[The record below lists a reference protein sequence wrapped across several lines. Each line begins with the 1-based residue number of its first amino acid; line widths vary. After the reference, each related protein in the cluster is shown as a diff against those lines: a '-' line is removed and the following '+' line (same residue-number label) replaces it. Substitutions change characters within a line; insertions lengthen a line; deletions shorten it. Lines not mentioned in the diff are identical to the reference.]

1 MTKLRIDMA
10 AAGRSLPENIDLALS
25 AQDAGWG
32 GLWAAEV
39 NALEAASLLGAV
51 GSQLGQ
57 GRLGTAIVPMQTR
70 DPLLLAMMA
79 ASLQQLA
86 PEGFVLGLGTSTP
99 IIVEDWHATPW
110 GDSPLSLTRE
120 CVDITRRLLD
130 GERVTT
136 ESGRWRYRRAQLARP
151 PERRVPIYLAA
162 LNDRMLELAGEVAD
176 GVILNFVTMA
186 DVRHARV
193 RLQAGA
199 DRAGRSLDNFEVV
212 VFFRATET
220 ESYEAVQD
228 RYRSELF
235 TYAMAPVY
243 RRMFARAGFE
253 EACLEV
259 ARLWGDRQRQEAL
272 EAVPEALIRERTL
285 IGTADEMQAR
295 LADYAAAGVS
305 TALVTPVAAP
315 GRDEYIA
322 DCTRTVKAL
331 SRVAA

>member
-1 MTKLRIDMA
+1 MTNLRIDMA
-10 AAGRSLPENIDLALS
+10 AAGRTLPENIELALCAS
-25 AQDAGWG
+25 DAGWG
-32 GLWAAEV
+32 GFWAAEV
-39 NALEAASLLGAV
+39 NALEAGSLLGAV
-51 GSQLGQ
+51 GSQLGR
-57 GRLGTAIVPMQTR
+57 GRTGTAIVPMQTR
-70 DPLLLAMMA
+70 DPLLLAMTA
-79 ASLQQLA
+79 ASLGQLT
-86 PEGFVLGLGTSTP
+86 PDGFVLGLGTSTP

-110 GDSPLSLTRE
+110 GDSPLALTRE

-136 ESGRWRYRRAQLARP
+136 ETGRWRYRRAQLARP
-151 PERRVPIYLAA
+151 PERRIPIYLAA
-162 LNDRMLELAGEVAD
+162 LNDRMLELAGEIAD
-176 GVILNFVTMA
+176 GVILNFVTTT
-186 DVRHARV
+186 DVRNAHERLRV
-193 RLQAGA
+193 GA
-199 DRAGRSLDNFEVV
+199 ERAGRSLDDFEVV

-220 ESYEAVQD
+220 GGYEEVQD

-259 ARLWGDRQRQEAL
+259 ARLWGNRQRQEAL

-285 IGTADEMQAR
+285 IGTGKEMQAR

-322 DCTRTVKAL
+322 DCKRTVRAL
-331 SRVAA
+331 

>member
-1 MTKLRIDMA
+1 M
-10 AAGRSLPENIDLALS
+10 ENIELARCAS
-25 AQDAGWG
+25 DAGWG
-32 GLWAAEV
+32 GFWAAEV
-39 NALEAASLLGAV
+39 NALEAGSLLGAV
-51 GSQLGQ
+51 GSRLGH
-57 GRLGTAIVPMQTR
+57 GRTGTAIVPMQTR
-70 DPLLLAMMA
+70 DPLLLAMTA
-79 ASLQQLA
+79 ASLDQLA
-86 PEGFVLGLGTSTP
+86 PDGFVLGLGTSTP

-110 GDSPLSLTRE
+110 GDSPLALTRE

-136 ESGRWRYRRAQLARP
+136 ETGRWRYRRAQLARP
-151 PERRVPIYLAA
+151 PERRIPIYLAA
-162 LNDRMLELAGEVAD
+162 LNDRMLELAGEIAD
-176 GVILNFVTMA
+176 GVILNFVTTT
-186 DVRHARV
+186 DVRHAHERLRV
-193 RLQAGA
+193 GA
-199 DRAGRSLDNFEVV
+199 ERAGRSLDDFEVV

-220 ESYEAVQD
+220 GGYEEVQD

-259 ARLWGDRQRQEAL
+259 ARLWGNRQRQEAL

-285 IGTADEMQAR
+285 IGTGEEMQAR

-305 TALVTPVAAP
+305 TALVTPVAVP

-322 DCTRTVKAL
+322 DCKRTVRAL
-331 SRVAA
+331 

>member
-25 AQDAGWG
+25 ARDAGWG

-39 NALEAASLLGAV
+39 NALEAASLLGAA

-79 ASLQQLA
+79 ASLHQLTD
-86 PEGFVLGLGTSTP
+86 EGFVLGLGTSTP

-110 GDSPLSLTRE
+110 VDSPLGLTRE

-136 ESGRWRYRRAQLARP
+136 ETGRWRYRRAQLARP

-176 GVILNFVTMA
+176 GVILNFVTTA
-186 DVRHARV
+186 DVRHARI

-199 DRAGRSLDNFEVV
+199 DRAGRSLADFEVV
-212 VFFRATET
+212 VFFRATDT
-220 ESYEAVQD
+220 ARYEEVQD

-253 EACLEV
+253 DACLEV
-259 ARLWGDRQRQEAL
+259 ARLWQSRQRQEAL

-322 DCTRTVKAL
+322 DCSRTVKAL

>member
-1 MTKLRIDMA
+1 M
-10 AAGRSLPENIDLALS
+10 ENIELARCAS
-25 AQDAGWG
+25 DAGWG
-32 GLWAAEV
+32 GFWAAEV
-39 NALEAASLLGAV
+39 NALEAGSLLGAV
-51 GSQLGQ
+51 GSRLGH
-57 GRLGTAIVPMQTR
+57 GRTGTAIVPMQTR
-70 DPLLLAMMA
+70 DPLLLAMTA
-79 ASLQQLA
+79 ASLDQLA
-86 PEGFVLGLGTSTP
+86 PDGFVLGLGTSTP

-110 GDSPLSLTRE
+110 GDSPLALTRE

-136 ESGRWRYRRAQLARP
+136 ETGRWRYRRAQLARP
-151 PERRVPIYLAA
+151 PERRISIYLAA
-162 LNDRMLELAGEVAD
+162 LNDRMLELAGEIAD
-176 GVILNFVTMA
+176 GVILNFVTTT
-186 DVRHARV
+186 DVRHAHERLRV
-193 RLQAGA
+193 GA
-199 DRAGRSLDNFEVV
+199 ERAGRSLDDFEVV

-220 ESYEAVQD
+220 GGYEEVQD

-259 ARLWGDRQRQEAL
+259 ARLWGNRQRQEAL

-285 IGTADEMQAR
+285 IGTGEEMQAR
-295 LADYAAAGVS
+295 LADYAAAGVA

-322 DCTRTVKAL
+322 DCKRTVRAL
-331 SRVAA
+331 

>member
-1 MTKLRIDMA
+1 MTKPRIDMA
-10 AAGRSLPENIDLALS
+10 AAGRTLPENIDLALS
-25 AQDAGWG
+25 ARDAGWG

-39 NALEAASLLGAV
+39 NALEAASLLGAA
-51 GSQLGQ
+51 GSQLRQ

-79 ASLQQLA
+79 ASLHQLA

-110 GDSPLSLTRE
+110 GDSPLGLTRE
-120 CVDITRRLLD
+120 CVEIARQLLD

-162 LNDRMLELAGEVAD
+162 LNDRMLELAGEIAD
-176 GVILNFVTMA
+176 GVILNFVTTA
-186 DVRHARV
+186 DVRHAHERLRV
-193 RLQAGA
+193 GA
-199 DRAGRSLDNFEVV
+199 ARVGRSLDDFEVV

-220 ESYEAVQD
+220 ERYGEVQD

-259 ARLWGDRQRQEAL
+259 ARLWGNRQRQEAL

-285 IGTADEMQAR
+285 IGTNEEMQAR
-295 LADYAAAGVS
+295 LADYAAAGVD

-322 DCTRTVKAL
+322 DCRRTVKAL
-331 SRVAA
+331 MKGAA